1 MFVIQAQNIAIT
13 RHQQQ
18 LFNIEQLVIN
28 PGDRIGLIG
37 ANGAGKTTLIDI
49 LTGSLTPDAGIVDRQ
64 TTPVVV
70 HQLHDISTQ
79 SGGEQVKNAILTAL
93 RQQPEWLI
101 LDEPSANLDETNQQW
116 LIDHLN
122 RFKGTLLLISH
133 DRTLLNAV
141 TTTTWSLADHTLTT
155 FAGNYDAFTANE
167 TAQRNNQAA
176 AFRSYQ
182 QQKHKLEVAA
192 IKRTE
197 RAAQIT
203 KPNPHNHSRNELQDM
218 KSSLRRNQ
226 GKMTKAARVIKDHAE
241 HLTPVAKPTEQPSVT
256 LRAEQFATLGRHTP
270 INIQHLALKAGKRTL
285 ANDVNFVLHTGDR
298 VAITG
303 PNQVGKTTLL
313 RAVLAN
319 QNQAISVNPAVKFG
333 YFAQNMSRLDLTAT
347 IWQNVTEHTRQDN
360 AIVRTVLAEFGFK
373 ATALDIPAQNLSGG
387 QRVKVSLVKVL
398 LSDANV
404 LILDEPTN
412 YLDLPTLTA
421 LEQFLTTY
429 PGTVLFVSHDETFV
443 THVATR
449 VLKLSTHG
457 LVDPN
462 QVATKRITAAQ
473 RQAADEALLA
483 QFRDL

>member
-49 LTGSLTPDAGIVDRQ
+49 LTGSLNPDAGIVDRQ

-116 LIDHLN
+116 LIDLLN

-176 AFRSYQ
+176 AFRNYQ

-197 RAAQIT
+197 RASKTT

-226 GKMTKAARVIKDHAE
+226 GKMTKAARVMKDHAE

-298 VAITG
+298 IAITG

-319 QNQAISVNPAVKFG
+319 KNQAISVNPAVKFG
-333 YFAQNMSRLDLTAT
+333 YFAQNMSRLNLTAT

-373 ATALDIPAQNLSGG
+373 ATALDIPAQNQSGG